1 MAVTL
6 SELLTLVG
14 PLDDATG
21 FETPRERYRRFITEH
36 VTTPS
41 DLRSFIDDCQHTL
54 DEQQH
59 RALLDLVVLAGRM
72 LGFETRFGA
81 YAPAGDTPANEVS
94 QWRSRTGFDVLVDLR
109 TGLAKSTDVEDLS
122 RFVFSRQD
130 LGLSRALGL
139 SVTTPLFARRNAL
152 DAAVGATGAP
162 IRVVSIRS
170 LMTLVDMV
178 DAQLLAHDDVV
189 KALRSSQALDGIVD
203 LLQRVAHRAPAG
215 SPALPAA
222 PPAAAQVEAP
232 STGFW
237 LATVTGDP
245 AISPEQVLER
255 VVGKRRV
262 FGVSGTVE
270 GAAAIGDWIAF
281 HVKDK
286 GVVGRAQI
294 AGTAREASGLRDA
307 HQYGQILKLA
317 DVVVHPDRPQA
328 LEGEARL
335 RLRASGVTVDT
346 APALRRITGEEYEAL
361 TSTPPRAIEE
371 SLQAVPPPSDT
382 RRPEDGEIEPVT
394 VRSPRSHA

>member
-1 MAVTL
+1 M
-6 SELLTLVG
+6 
-14 PLDDATG
+14 
-21 FETPRERYRRFITEH
+21 
-36 VTTPS
+36 
-41 DLRSFIDDCQHTL
+41 
-54 DEQQH
+54 
-59 RALLDLVVLAGRM
+59 
-72 LGFETRFGA
+72 
-81 YAPAGDTPANEVS
+81 
-94 QWRSRTGFDVLVDLR
+94 DLR
-109 TGLAKSTDVEDLS
+109 TGLAKTTDVEDLS
-122 RFVFSRQD
+122 RSVFSRQD

-152 DAAVGATGAP
+152 DAAVAATGAP

-178 DAQLLAHDDVV
+178 DALLLDHDDVI

-203 LLQRVAHRAPAG
+203 LLQRVAHRTPAG
-215 SPALPAA
+215 SPALAAA
-222 PPAAAQVEAP
+222 PPAAQVETQ

-245 AISPEQVLER
+245 AISPEQFLER

-262 FGVSGTVE
+262 FGVSGTVD

-307 HQYGQILKLA
+307 HQYRQILKLA
-317 DVVVHPDRPQA
+317 EVVVHADRPHA

-346 APALRRITGEEYEAL
+346 APALRRITREEFEAL
-361 TSTPPRAIEE
+361 TSTPA
-371 SLQAVPPPSDT
+371 AGD
-382 RRPEDGEIEPVT
+382 
-394 VRSPRSHA
+394 